1 MSFAGWV
8 SELGNVVE
16 IDHGNGLVSRY
27 AHCSRLV
34 VKQGEV
40 VTPGMLIAEVGSTGR
55 STGPHL
61 HFEVVRNG
69 MFVDPV
75 QYLSL
80 DPQVAG
86 I

>member
-1 MSFAGWV
+1 
-8 SELGNVVE
+8 
-16 IDHGNGLVSRY
+16 
-27 AHCSRLV
+27 V
-34 VKQGEV
+34 VKQGDV

-61 HFEVVRNG
+61 HFEVVKNG
-69 MFVDPV
+69 MFVDPA